1 MMRKLTPM
9 GVKIKKALIDKGM
22 TQVQLAD
29 QLGVN
34 PRYINHIIHG
44 ERSGRK
50 YMNEIIRILEL
61 NERNF

>member
-1 MMRKLTPM
+1 MRKLTPM

-50 YMNEIIRILEL
+50 YMSEIIRILEL